1 MADRP
6 EKQEPGRPVVIPDG
20 GLAGSLPEWMQVK
33 PEWTARDKGDDVPI
47 ERHRPVPEP
56 DSSPILLADILT
68 VDDLPDWLKAVAGRH
83 DVTSRDARVEPTV
96 EPDVVM
102 LAEVEDDTPGKVS
115 PIALDLGGGGRVEHP
130 WWASDRV
137 MAGLMIAVIVTL
149 VFVLIMALT

>member
-56 DSSPILLADILT
+56 DTSPILLADILT
-68 VDDLPDWLKAVAGRH
+68 VDDLPDWLKAVAGRQ
-83 DVTSRDARVEPTV
+83 DVTSHDVRVGPEA
-96 EPDVVM
+96 ESVVM
-102 LAEVEDDTPGKVS
+102 PAEAKDGGSVQAS
-115 PIALDLGGGGRVEHP
+115 PIALDLGDERSIEHP